1 MAGTTKRFILTST
14 SLRAHGDTGCFAAR
28 TRLVVC
34 AARNRVGV
42 TPLSKPDRPG
52 WGTELNEEGLRPSAE
67 GRAVKLRAEEV
78 GARAARKTS

>member
-52 WGTELNEEGLRPSAE
+52 WGTELNAEGLRAHPPKSK
-67 GRAVKLRAEEV
+67 GGLLNYGQK
-78 GARAARKTS
+78 K